1 MVHEMFT
8 VNSVPIE
15 TEISDL
21 NKIFITILKVFY
33 KNKKKSFNTGAIIT
47 LLISYFKE
55 VWKVKNWKFI

>member
-21 NKIFITILKVFY
+21 NKIFITILEIYLNNADLSEF
-33 KNKKKSFNTGAIIT
+33 T
-47 LLISYFKE
+47 
-55 VWKVKNWKFI
+55 

>member
-1 MVHEMFT
+1 MFT

-47 LLISYFKE
+47 L
-55 VWKVKNWKFI
+55 